1 MSSKSSPSNESHMIP
16 SSSRS
21 TLQNDETLSR
31 DFSLA
36 SIASST
42 SQQDEYYASSTSQ
55 QDEYYQC
62 PDHAENTLRNMRT
75 YFDNRQLCDVTL
87 IAGLD
92 GKR

>member
-1 MSSKSSPSNESHMIP
+1 MIP

-21 TLQNDETLSR
+21 TLQNVETLSR

-36 SIASST
+36 SFTSST
-42 SQQDEYYASSTSQ
+42 SQPDEYFVSSSSQQDEYFQS
-55 QDEYYQC
+55 D
-62 PDHAENTLRNMRT
+62 DHAENTLRNIRT

-87 IAGLD
+87 IAGID